1 MSFHVLIILYFM
13 YIWKKK
19 KEVHK
24 KKKKKKEHKYQ
35 ENLKTSEMQI
45 LSVLVKISW
54 KAKIELSQ

>member
-1 MSFHVLIILYFM
+1 MSFHVLIILHFM

-19 KEVHK
+19 KEVQK

-45 LSVLVKISW
+45 LSVLVKIS
-54 KAKIELSQ
+54 